1 MHEYSVTQGII
12 KTVCEEALKANAS
25 KITEIRLAIGDLSTI
40 IDDSVQMYFDM
51 LAESTSAHGAKLI
64 FRRIKA
70 EFKCLSCGNI
80 FIKPSVGFNCPTCN
94 ELGTPTGVGREFYIE
109 SIEVE

>member
-12 KTVCEEALKANAS
+12 KTVCEEVQKANAT
-25 KITEIRLAIGDLSTI
+25 KITEIKLAIGDLSTI

-51 LAESTSAHGAKLI
+51 LAEGTPAQGAKLV

-70 EFKCLSCGNI
+70 EFKCMKCQSV
-80 FIKPSVGFNCPTCN
+80 FIKPTVGFNCPTCG

-109 SIEVE
+109 SLEVE